1 MLKGFLDARKKI
13 AKKNLKSVYFLW
25 GDEDFFKDTLVDQII
40 NLCSDYDLVRF
51 FPNTPY
57 VQVLDALDED
67 DFFNR
72 QQLIIIND
80 FDKADY
86 RDKIIKQ
93 ISKKTFDDVL
103 LVLKSEKSFKPL
115 LENSNVFSFESKKLK
130 LYDESVPNF
139 ITAIVKGTGYSIDDS
154 ATKFLISI
162 CKNDLS
168 ALVNELRKVFC
179 IKEKGSLIKI
189 ADLKDIVYIGH
200 KDDIFELTEL
210 LAKKDLKA
218 ILHLM
223 SDLAVTEDGVIG
235 TTIYLFKHFKKLCT
249 IVDMLKNDFTH
260 GEISSHLKLPYFVVK
275 ELEKQANK
283 ITMKKLL
290 SFFKKLC
297 DIDLKTKSTNVDG
310 FTLLS
315 KFFIEACQ

>member
-1 MLKGFLDARKKI
+1 MLKDFLDARKKL
-13 AKKNLKSVYFLW
+13 AKKSLKSVYFLW
-25 GDEDFFKDTLVDQII
+25 GDEDFFKDTLTEQII
-40 NLCSDYDLVRF
+40 NLCSDHDLVRF

-115 LENSNVFSFESKKLK
+115 LDNSNVFSFESKKLK

-139 ITAIVKGTGYSIDDS
+139 ITAIVKGTGYSIDDT
-154 ATKFLISI
+154 ATKFLISV
-162 CKNDLS
+162 CKNDLN

-189 ADLKDIVYIGH
+189 VDLKDIVYIGH

-210 LAKKDLKA
+210 LARKDLKA
-218 ILHLM
+218 ILRLM

-249 IVDMLKNDFTH
+249 IVDMLKKET
-260 GEISSHLKLPYFVVK
+260 ESVK
-275 ELEKQANK
+275 
-283 ITMKKLL
+283 
-290 SFFKKLC
+290 
-297 DIDLKTKSTNVDG
+297 
-310 FTLLS
+310 
-315 KFFIEACQ
+315 